1 MARTRASHH
10 RLPHPQ
16 GEHRWPAATALL
28 VALAMYATLPSAFL
42 PQIRV
47 GVVVLGLILLVPVLI
62 TNPVRFSRQ
71 TRWSRLASVIQATV
85 LFTVNQVAIVVLVT
99 MLVDPGAD
107 DGPRLLL
114 SAAQVWATNVIA
126 VALLLWEIDR
136 GGPFARGKSERSK
149 LLPADIRFPQDED
162 HDAIDEV
169 AAQSSQKTNWRPA
182 FIDYLYSSLSN
193 SMAFSA
199 SDSMPLSTRAKAL
212 FGLEA
217 LSGFVILALVIARAV
232 SLLGG

>member
-1 MARTRASHH
+1 
-10 RLPHPQ
+10 
-16 GEHRWPAATALL
+16 
-28 VALAMYATLPSAFL
+28 
-42 PQIRV
+42 
-47 GVVVLGLILLVPVLI
+47 
-62 TNPVRFSRQ
+62 
-71 TRWSRLASVIQATV
+71 
-85 LFTVNQVAIVVLVT
+85 

-126 VALLLWEIDR
+126 VALLLWEMDR
-136 GGPFARGKSERSK
+136 GGPFVRGKSKRQD
-149 LLPADIRFPQDED
+149 LLPADIRFAQDED

-169 AAQSSQKTNWRPA
+169 AAQSSRHSNWRPS

-199 SDSMPLSTRAKAL
+199 SDSMPLTTRAKVL
-212 FGLEA
+212 WGVQA

-232 SLLGG
+232 SLLGS

>member
-1 MARTRASHH
+1 MARTQQTTRGAH
-10 RLPHPQ
+10 PH

-28 VALAMYATLPSAFL
+28 VALGMYATLPSAFIPAL
-42 PQIRV
+42 RL
-47 GVVVLGLILLVPVLI
+47 GVVVMGVILLIPVLI
-62 TNPVRFSRQ
+62 ANPVRFSRQ
-71 TRWSRLASVIQATV
+71 TRWSRLISLVQATV
-85 LFTVNQVAIVVLVT
+85 LFAVNQVAIVVLVT

-126 VALLLWEIDR
+126 VALLLWEMDR
-136 GGPFARGKSERSK
+136 GGPFVRGKSKRQD
-149 LLPADIRFPQDED
+149 LLPADIRFAQDED

-169 AAQSSQKTNWRPA
+169 AAQSSRHSNWRPS

-199 SDSMPLSTRAKAL
+199 SDSMPLTTRAKVL
-212 FGLEA
+212 WGVQA

-232 SLLGG
+232 SLLGS